1 MIEEKKQ
8 LTTSKYIEKHI
19 VLIARKILILNS
31 MILARV
37 AKELFAVVGHV
48 FVNGKS
54 LVFFI
59 NNY

>member
-1 MIEEKKQ
+1 
-8 LTTSKYIEKHI
+8 
-19 VLIARKILILNS
+19 
-31 MILARV
+31 MILVRI
-37 AKELFAVVGHV
+37 AKVLFVVVGHV